1 MDNTLFLE
9 IPKIIKDA
17 LQKQLRVPR
26 DAKTYGGRK
35 KPISGNYPTPKSPP
49 IASGNLINN
58 IDVFWKDDLDSGKPE
73 LVVKMPDYWVW
84 VDQGRRP
91 GRYPPLSA
99 IDRWSVVKPG
109 MSGIRDK
116 EGKFIPRKTL
126 NFLRARSIAKYGY
139 YKTDFVN
146 KAINNV
152 IDEIT
157 TKLGDAAGQYI
168 SDLLDESLKL
178 YFQDTGINIKL

>member
-1 MDNTLFLE
+1 MDNELFLQ
-9 IPKIIKDA
+9 IPKIIKEA

-26 DAKTYGGRK
+26 ASRTYDGRK
-35 KPISGNYPTPKSPP
+35 KPISNKYTYPKTPP

-58 IDVFWKDDLDSGKPE
+58 IDVFWKDGFESGVPQ
-73 LVVKMPDYWVW
+73 LVVEMPSYWYWV
-84 VDQGRRP
+84 DEGRKP

-99 IDRWSVVKPG
+99 IDRWSVVKQG
-109 MSGIRDK
+109 ISGIRDK

-139 YKTDFVN
+139 YKTNFVD

-152 IDEIT
+152 IKEVT
-157 TKLGDAAGQYI
+157 EKLGESAGQYI
-168 SDLLDESLKL
+168 SELLAETLAVK
-178 YFQDTGINIKL
+178 INVTL

>member
-1 MDNTLFLE
+1 MDNNLFLE
-9 IPKIIKDA
+9 IPNIIKEA

-26 DAKTYGGRK
+26 DSKTYGGRK

-58 IDVFWKDDLDSGKPE
+58 IDVFWKTDFESGIPQ
-73 LVVKMPDYWVW
+73 LVVEMPSYWIW
-84 VDQGRRP
+84 VDEGRRP

-99 IDRWSVVKPG
+99 IDRWSVVKQG

-139 YKTDFVN
+139 YRTNFVS

-152 IDEIT
+152 INEVT
-157 TKLGDAAGQYI
+157 EKLGESAGQYI
-168 SDLLDESLKL
+168 SDLLEESLAVKL
-178 YFQDTGINIKL
+178 NVTL

>member
-1 MDNTLFLE
+1 MDDKLFLE
-9 IPKIIKDA
+9 IPKIIKEA

-26 DAKTYGGRK
+26 QSKTYDGRK
-35 KPISGNYPTPKSPP
+35 KPISGSYSYPKTPP

-58 IDVFWKDDLDSGKPE
+58 IDVFWKDNLESGKPQ
-73 LVVKMPDYWVW
+73 LVVEMPEYWLW

-99 IDRWSVVKPG
+99 IDRWSIVKQG
-109 MSGIRDK
+109 LSGVRD
-116 EGKFIPRKTL
+116 EQGRFIPRKTL
-126 NFLRARSIAKYGY
+126 NFLRARSIARYGY

-146 KAINNV
+146 KAINSV
-152 IDEIT
+152 INQVTE
-157 TKLGDAAGQYI
+157 KLGEAAGQYI
-168 SDLLDESLKL
+168 SDLLDESLKV

>member
-1 MDNTLFLE
+1 MDDKLFLE
-9 IPKIIKDA
+9 IPKIIKEA
-17 LQKQLRVPR
+17 LQKQLKVPR
-26 DAKTYGGRK
+26 QSKTYDGRK
-35 KPISGNYPTPKSPP
+35 KPI
-49 IASGNLINN
+49 SGNLINN
-58 IDVFWKDDLDSGKPE
+58 IDVFWKDNLESGKPQ
-73 LVVKMPDYWVW
+73 LVVEMPDYWIW

-99 IDRWSVVKPG
+99 IDRWSIVKQG
-109 MSGIRDK
+109 LSGVRDQQ
-116 EGKFIPRKTL
+116 GRFIPRKTL

-152 IDEIT
+152 IDQIT
-157 TKLGDAAGQYI
+157 EKLGDAAGQYI
-168 SDLLDESLKL
+168 SDLLDESLKV

>member
-1 MDNTLFLE
+1 MDDKLYIE
-9 IPKIIKDA
+9 IPKIIKEA

-26 DAKTYGGRK
+26 QSKTYNGQK
-35 KPISGNYPTPKSPP
+35 KPISGKYPTPKSPP

-58 IDVFWKDDLDSGKPE
+58 IDVFWKQDIDSDKPE
-73 LVVKMPDYWVW
+73 LVVEMPDYWIW

-99 IDRWSVVKPG
+99 IDRWSLVKPG
-109 MSGIRDK
+109 MSGVRDEK
-116 EGKFIPRKTL
+116 GRFIPRKTL

-152 IDEIT
+152 IEEIT
-157 TKLGDAAGQYI
+157 TKLGEGAGQYI
-168 SDLLDESLKL
+168 TELLEDSLKV
-178 YFQDTGINIKL
+178 YFQDIGINVKL

>member
-1 MDNTLFLE
+1 MDDKLYIE
-9 IPKIIKDA
+9 IPKIIKEA

-26 DAKTYGGRK
+26 DSKTYSGQK
-35 KPISGNYPTPKSPP
+35 KPISGKYPTPKSAP

-58 IDVFWKDDLDSGKPE
+58 IDVFWQSDFESGNPRLIVE
-73 LVVKMPDYWVW
+73 MPKYWIW
-84 VDQGRRP
+84 VDEGRRP

-109 MSGIRDK
+109 MSGIRDEK
-116 EGKFIPRKTL
+116 GRFIPRKTL

-139 YKTDFVN
+139 KGNNFVN

-157 TKLGDAAGQYI
+157 ERLGEAAAAYV
-168 SDLLDESLKL
+168 
-178 YFQDTGINIKL
+178 QDVIKDQFFIINI